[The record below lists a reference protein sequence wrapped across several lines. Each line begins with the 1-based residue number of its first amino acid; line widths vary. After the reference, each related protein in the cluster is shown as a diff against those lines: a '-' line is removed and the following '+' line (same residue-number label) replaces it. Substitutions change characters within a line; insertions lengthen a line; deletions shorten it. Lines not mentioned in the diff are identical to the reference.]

1 MRIKKSRCF
10 FHIKNCWISGNL
22 GNALCNPWPAVLHGV
37 LLPVGRGRQQS
48 LLKFDNWDFEFGRQK
63 VMDLLALG
71 NSAAN
76 FLLYCIM
83 STQVPCHT
91 YHHSS
96 HSCLRGQFRKTIR
109 KMLGIKKRT
118 STSTSV
124 TVTTKLEVKYLFDSA
139 NCSDVVVVCAF
150 NKVTRLGGWTFQI
163 PGPGFKAT
171 SKIWK
176 GDGERTRKRLIF

>member
-1 MRIKKSRCF
+1 
-10 FHIKNCWISGNL
+10 
-22 GNALCNPWPAVLHGV
+22 
-37 LLPVGRGRQQS
+37 
-48 LLKFDNWDFEFGRQK
+48 
-63 VMDLLALG
+63 MDLLALG

-139 NCSDVVVVCAF
+139 NRSDVVVVCEF
-150 NKVTRLGGWTFQI
+150 QQGHKTRGLNI
-163 PGPGFKAT
+163 
-171 SKIWK
+171 S
-176 GDGERTRKRLIF
+176 DSRTRFQGHIKNLKGRWGEDKEKADILSFDLYICILKGFLFAVQSGASSRAKELISLY